1 MDDNLI
7 RERDF
12 YRQQCNELGARLL
25 VAMEGQARAQRQAT
39 RSRTTARLIRD
50 IYGLA
55 DKEVSLLEIG
65 QHFLQIILD
74 TMRVDRAVLLSY
86 QPEHNRFVT
95 WFSLG
100 FCQAEPDFITPPE
113 PPAEFYFANSTTP
126 AAPELDWLRQA
137 AGGPYLLWTFNL
149 VAGLALLISND
160 TEDQHTY
167 PPFEAADQEIV
178 QGALSVLVDIIKRK
192 RTEQAL
198 QQSEQKYRLLAENV
212 KDVIWTTD
220 LNFRFTFVSP
230 SVVALSGYT
239 AAETL
244 DQTIDQILTESSL
257 AIVAEVLVREM
268 AREHSA
274 ETVDLTRSVMLELE
288 QIRKDGSIIPV
299 EIRAGFLRDG
309 AGRPIGILG
318 VTRDITERRQVE
330 AALRESEQKYRQLV
344 QYAPAGI
351 YEIDFVQQKLISV
364 NDVICEYTGYSREEL
379 LALSPFDLLTDESK
393 SLFVQRLQQGLQGQA
408 LPEDV
413 EYKIKAKNGQEYWVL
428 LNARWRYQDDR
439 PVGATV
445 VVHNITERKLIEEQI
460 KASLHEKQVLL
471 QEIHHR
477 VKNNLQ
483 IISSLLSLQS
493 ATVQA
498 PEVLRSFFDSQHR
511 IRSMALIHEK
521 LYRSENLTQI
531 DFADY
536 IRDLTAYL
544 WRAHSATERGIGL
557 NVQAEDVLIKI
568 DTAVPCG
575 LILNELIS
583 NALKHAFPEGR
594 TGYINIELKQENQ
607 RLCLVVG
614 DNGVGLPDNFD
625 FNRTGSL
632 GLQLVATL
640 VSQLD
645 GVLEQISNHGTHFR
659 ITFSIE

>member
-1 MDDNLI
+1 MMDDNLI

-12 YRQQCNELGARLL
+12 YRQQCNQLGARL
-25 VAMEGQARAQRQAT
+25 AAAIEAQARARREAN
-39 RSRTTARLIRD
+39 RSRTTARLVRD
-50 IYGLA
+50 IYRLA
-55 DKEVSLLEIG
+55 DAEVSLVELG
-65 QHFLQIILD
+65 QHFLQIILEA
-74 TMRVDRAVLLSY
+74 MRVDRVALLNY
-86 QPEHNRFVT
+86 QPETNRFVT

-100 FCQAEPDFITPPE
+100 FCQAEPDFTPPE
-113 PPAEFYFANSTTP
+113 PPAEFYFANSTNPT
-126 AAPELDWLRQA
+126 APELAWLRQA
-137 AGGPYLLWTFNL
+137 AGGPYLLWTFNST
-149 VAGLALLISND
+149 VGLALLMSND

-178 QGALSVLVDIIKRK
+178 EGALSVLVDIIKRK

-230 SVVALSGYT
+230 SVVTLSGYT

-257 AIVAEVLVREM
+257 AIAAEVLAREM
-268 AREHSA
+268 ARESSA
-274 ETVDLTRSVMLELE
+274 EPVDPARSVILELE

-299 EIRAGFLRDG
+299 EVRAGFLRDG
-309 AGRPIGILG
+309 AGQPIGILG
-318 VTRDITERRQVE
+318 VSRDITERRQVE

-351 YEIDFVQQKLISV
+351 YEIDFVRQKLISV
-364 NDVICEYTGYSREEL
+364 NDVMCEYTGYSREEL

-393 SLFVQRLQQGLQGQA
+393 SLFAQRLQQGLQGQA

-460 KASLHEKQVLL
+460 KASLHEKRVLL

-498 PEVLRSFFDSQHR
+498 PEVLHSFLDSQHR

-521 LYRSENLTQI
+521 LYRSENLAQI

-544 WRAHSATERGIGL
+544 WRAHSAAERGISL
-557 NVQAEDVLIKI
+557 NVQAEGILIKI

-575 LILNELIS
+575 LILNELVS

-594 TGYINIELKQENQ
+594 TGQIDIELKQENQ
-607 RLCLVVG
+607 HLCLMVG
-614 DNGVGLPDNFD
+614 DNGVGLPANFD
-625 FNRTGSL
+625 LGQTGSL
-632 GLQLVATL
+632 GLQLVGTL
-640 VSQLD
+640 TSQLN
-645 GVLEQISNHGTHFR
+645 GTLEQNSNHGAQFR
-659 ITFSIE
+659 ITFSLE